1 MFFQNDDYGKDYLKG
16 LKIGLAA
23 KRTLIVSELGYEI
36 TDTSYASQIAR
47 QKASGADTWVLLTT
61 PTPTVRAIATAK
73 ALAWKPDQIVINSV
87 SNTDSVMQA
96 AARSA
101 GADFVNGS
109 VSSSYTKNPTN
120 PKYANDAAVKRYRSI
135 MARFSGGADANNTFH
150 YYGVAKASDVIRL
163 LYLAGKNPTRA
174 SLMAATAKMNWVNPF
189 LLAGIKVKT
198 GPQDRFPISQMKL
211 IRYNERHLVGVRP
224 ADQGSLD
231 HIDKRGPASPAPVSL
246 MDFTLTPEQE
256 LVRET
261 ARAFCDREVT
271 PHAREWDRDEELD
284 RELVGKLAEVGFL
297 AGWEL
302 DTLSYCLVME
312 ELGVAD
318 SSVRGI
324 VSVTVGLVGK
334 TIKQWGTD
342 AQVEEWI
349 PKLGSGE
356 GLGCYALTEP
366 GSGSDPASLTTRAE
380 RDGDDWLISGSKIFI
395 TLGTWAS
402 VALVF
407 ARTGGEGARGLTCFL
422 VPTDSE
428 GFEARPIKGKLGLRA
443 QDTGEL
449 FLERVRVPDSARL
462 GAEGEGFKV
471 AMSAL
476 DNGRISLAAGCV
488 GIARGCLDASVAYA
502 KDRTQFGQPI
512 ARFQLVQELIADIGV
527 ELEAARFLTWRAAA
541 LADAGERHTLESS
554 VAKYYASEA
563 SVRAANAA
571 VQVHGGYGYVDEY
584 PVGKYLRDA
593 RVTTLYEG
601 TSQVQ
606 KLIIGRAL
614 TGESAFA

>member
-1 MFFQNDDYGKDYLKG
+1 
-16 LKIGLAA
+16 
-23 KRTLIVSELGYEI
+23 
-36 TDTSYASQIAR
+36 
-47 QKASGADTWVLLTT
+47 
-61 PTPTVRAIATAK
+61 
-73 ALAWKPDQIVINSV
+73 
-87 SNTDSVMQA
+87 
-96 AARSA
+96 
-101 GADFVNGS
+101 
-109 VSSSYTKNPTN
+109 
-120 PKYANDAAVKRYRSI
+120 
-135 MARFSGGADANNTFH
+135 
-150 YYGVAKASDVIRL
+150 
-163 LYLAGKNPTRA
+163 
-174 SLMAATAKMNWVNPF
+174 
-189 LLAGIKVKT
+189 
-198 GPQDRFPISQMKL
+198 
-211 IRYNERHLVGVRP
+211 
-224 ADQGSLD
+224 
-231 HIDKRGPASPAPVSL
+231 
-246 MDFTLTPEQE
+246 MDFTLTSEQE

-261 ARAFCDREVT
+261 ARTFCEREVA
-271 PHAREWDRDEELD
+271 PHAREWDREEELD
-284 RELVGKLAEVGFL
+284 RELVRKLADVGFL

-324 VSVTVGLVGK
+324 VSVNVGLVGK
-334 TIKQWGTD
+334 TIKQWGSD
-342 AQVEEWI
+342 EQRAEWI

-356 GLGCYALTEP
+356 ALGCYALTEP

-395 TLGTWAS
+395 TLGTWAN

-407 ARTGGEGARGLTCFL
+407 ARTGGEGARGITCFL
-422 VPTDSE
+422 VPTDAE

-462 GAEGEGFKV
+462 GAEGDGFKV

-488 GIARGCLDASVAYA
+488 GITRGCLDASVAYA
-502 KDRTQFGQPI
+502 KERTQFGQPI

-527 ELEAARFLTWRAAA
+527 ELEAARLLTWRAAT
-541 LADAGERHTLESS
+541 LADAGDRHTLESS
-554 VAKYYASEA
+554 VAKYYASEV